1 MNALSGVPRLRMGVI
16 GAGRRGS
23 EHIPSVLALA
33 DLYDLVAISDLTPG
47 VAEKAAAGAEARP
60 YTSPREML
68 AREKLDAVV
77 ITTPRET
84 HHLLVT
90 LAAEFG
96 VNMFVEAPLASTRDM
111 MDVIAGAEARSK
123 VKIVVGEQM
132 WRRPAEPLNRKA
144 IADGLIGE
152 VIRVTSFYGPSG
164 GDSCHHSMALM
175 RHYAGADAVEVQG
188 VRREFAAETWTQG
201 LLTYANGVIGS
212 ITYTSNW
219 LAPIRR
225 GHPRFLSIE
234 GTNGFIITGDGPGH
248 MLRRIENG
256 AARDYPK
263 QMELARDASGNEY
276 LVRCYYETDPP
287 VEYRSPFGSH
297 IAHDG
302 DARSE
307 GLIFDELARAS
318 ELTSLHRA
326 IVTDSAVDYGV
337 AQARRDVE
345 LNLLLLESIRR
356 GTPLPAHVDA
366 LGPETQQE
374 HELNE
379 QFRRRYGADPIEEMD
394 SLLAHF

>member
-1 MNALSGVPRLRMGVI
+1 MSERRSRLRLGVI

-23 EHIPSVLALA
+23 EHIPSVLALP
-33 DLYDLVAISDLTPG
+33 DLYDLVAICDLRPG
-47 VAEKAAAGAEARP
+47 VAEQAAARAEAQP
-60 YTSPREML
+60 YTSPREMF

-84 HHLLVT
+84 HHLVVT

-96 VNMFVEAPLASTRDM
+96 VHMFVEAPLASTRAM
-111 MDVIAGAEARSK
+111 MQVIADVEARSK
-123 VKIVVGEQM
+123 LKIVVGEQM
-132 WRRPAEPLNRKA
+132 WRRPAEPLNRQA
-144 IADGLIGE
+144 IAFGLIGD

-164 GDSCHHSMALM
+164 QDSCHHSMALM
-175 RHYAGADAVEVQG
+175 RHYAGADVVELQG
-188 VRREFAAETWTQG
+188 TRHVFPTETWTQG
-201 LLTYANGVIGS
+201 VLKYANGVLGS

-248 MLRRIENG
+248 MLRRVQDG
-256 AARDYPK
+256 VPQDYPK
-263 QMELARDASGNEY
+263 HMELARDSAGHEY

-287 VEYRSPFGSH
+287 VEYVSPFGPN

-302 DARSE
+302 DARSD
-307 GLIFDELARAS
+307 GRIFDELARAS

-326 IVTDSAVDYGV
+326 FTTDTAVDYGV

-345 LNLLLLESIRR
+345 LNLLLLESIQR
-356 GTPLPAHVDA
+356 GTPLAA
-366 LGPETQQE
+366 SAELLGPETQQE
-374 HELNE
+374 RELNE
-379 QFRRRYGADPIEEMD
+379 LFQTTYGADPIQDLERLVAD
-394 SLLAHF
+394 L